1 MSESIAWLQAEFEH
15 GLGDFQLCGSF
26 ALHRPW
32 TVLFG
37 PSGAGKSTLLRIL
50 AGLVRPDRGKL
61 LFGDRV
67 LFDTHHKN
75 YVPPGKRQVGF
86 LGQSPSLFPHLSV
99 AKNIVYGLHGL
110 PAREQTARLDSMLT
124 LFHIEALASRRPEEI
139 SGGERQR
146 VGLARALA
154 PEPRWLLLDE
164 PFAALDASLKD
175 EILTDLTHW
184 LRERNIPSLYVS
196 HDLAEAYQTG
206 AEVLVLRGGRIEAQ
220 GPAETVLVEERAR
233 LLRQLGVGPQR

>member
-1 MSESIAWLQAEFEH
+1 MSEPSPWLRAELEH
-15 GLGDFQLCGSF
+15 GMGDFHLRGSF

-61 LFGDRV
+61 LFGERL
-67 LFDTHHKN
+67 LFDTLHGS
-75 YVPPGKRQVGF
+75 YVPPGKREVGF
-86 LGQSPSLFPHLSV
+86 LGQSPSLFPHLTV
-99 AKNIVYGLHGL
+99 AKNIVYGLHHL
-110 PAREQTARLDSMLT
+110 PAAEQTMRLGAMLN
-124 LFHIEALASRRPEEI
+124 LFHIEALASRRPQEI

-164 PFAALDASLKD
+164 PFAALDAGLKD

-206 AEVLVLRGGRIEAQ
+206 AEVLVLRSGKIEAQ
-220 GPAETVLVEERAR
+220 GPAETVLVHERAR
-233 LLRQLGVGPQR
+233 LLRQLGVEPQR